1 MEDRFL
7 EVFRELVGIRRVARL
22 RYSLDRSER
31 IGQLPNWVI
40 RGRVLSWL
48 ICRLFVCSLLDG
60 ADGLVGCNH
69 IVVGSDVMFVWRGLQ

>member
-7 EVFRELVGIRRVARL
+7 GVYLELVGIHRVARL
-22 RYSLDRSER
+22 RYSLDLSEV
-31 IGQLPNWVI
+31 IGQSPNWVI

-48 ICRLFVCSLLDG
+48 ICRRFVCSLLYGG

-69 IVVGSDVMFVWRGLQ
+69 IVVGSDVMFV